1 MNDNKH
7 QGDQHAGV
15 RTDWDKAPPAGT
27 TQRVKHGDVPST
39 EITLRQAEALVDVFG
54 GHDAEVSIIQRP
66 DAWPHLDLG
75 LYAYFTEY
83 PGEGTFYLGPTDV
96 DDDLAANG
104 RAPGARIRTWRD
116 RLGRPADFPLHAP
129 TDVER
134 AMEAE
139 IAELRVLAARPAAGR
154 AQEEATADML
164 DMLGRIEPLAMHDK
178 KERDQWFERL
188 CRARAVQ
195 QPLPVP
201 DQAAVVWRSDLVRA
215 VAELIQLRAYR
226 DIVRAK
232 GARENAGTQPADVL
246 TVPMAIMDIKVDQL
260 QSDEYKRGHR
270 DARHVAADLVLEL
283 ADKLAAIAKPAAEQ
297 QGGGS

>member
-15 RTDWDKAPPAGT
+15 RTDWDKALPAGT

-83 PGEGTFYLGPTDV
+83 PGEGTFYLGPTEV

-104 RAPGARIRTWRD
+104 RAPATPIRTWRD

-139 IAELRVLAARPAAGR
+139 IAELRALASRPAAGL
-154 AQEEATADML
+154 AQEEATAYML

-178 KERDQWFERL
+178 TDRDQWFERL

-226 DIVRAK
+226 DFIRAK
-232 GARENAGTQPADVL
+232 
-246 TVPMAIMDIKVDQL
+246 
-260 QSDEYKRGHR
+260 
-270 DARHVAADLVLEL
+270 DARGAA
-283 ADKLAAIAKPAAEQ
+283 APSTTAANAQAGEDPDEIIGHNGYGGPIMRKCTCPSGDGSLRWPCPQHAPEDMQK
-297 QGGGS
+297 GGGA